1 LPWVVPDMTSRILR
15 GEPPEIQ
22 EVTTDPFRGWLQ
34 PEYGSLDEARRV
46 ISNLAWVLIRAYPQ
60 NPNKAKMVPLSLGY

>member
-1 LPWVVPDMTSRILR
+1 LPWVVPDMTTRILR
-15 GEPPEIQ
+15 GELPDIK
-22 EVTTDPFRGWLQ
+22 EVPTDPYRGWLQ
-34 PEYGSLDEARRV
+34 PEYSSLDEARRV